1 MSKTASWDRCPGAAG
16 LPWNSVCHDPSARVL
31 TSPSLLLHHSQT
43 PSSQSHGVPHNLHG
57 ARPELGLPGSNT
69 HAAETKVSILGSP
82 VHLEEPQAREISV
95 GEVSPAWQRG
105 GVGSTQ
111 LLLLL
116 F

>member
-1 MSKTASWDRCPGAAG
+1 MTPVPGFSPAPPYFSIIVRLPVLSLTESPIISMGQDQSWGFQEVKHM
-16 LPWNSVCHDPSARVL
+16 L
-31 TSPSLLLHHSQT
+31 
-43 PSSQSHGVPHNLHG
+43 QSW
-57 ARPELGLPGSNT
+57 
-69 HAAETKVSILGSP
+69 VSILGSP
-82 VHLEEPQAREISV
+82 FHLEEPQAREISV